1 MAVCTFQWEWLGR
14 PIKVAY
20 EILGP
25 TGQTPGTKCPGV
37 KTHGRAVL
45 LLPAFSTVS
54 SREEMRPLAEHLA
67 ARGCSCMLVDWP
79 GFGESMRGRL
89 GYGPR
94 LYHHFLGDFATAVV
108 PKGAAVVAAGHATCY
123 ALMLARDRPGVWSHA
138 VLLAPTWR
146 GPLPTAM
153 GERPRVYAWVRSLV
167 GTPAIGEA
175 LYRLN
180 TLRSVIGLMY
190 RRHVYAE
197 ASLITPAFIAEK
209 QHVARRPGARFASVA
224 FVTGQLDPISDR
236 GRFLALF
243 DPPPVPTLVFCGNA
257 TPPRSKAEMAALA
270 ERSGI
275 DLRWMSGSLGLHEE
289 RARAI
294 ADPIV
299 RFVDASPT
307 APAGRPRRELPS
319 V

>member
-1 MAVCTFQWEWLGR
+1 
-14 PIKVAY
+14 VAY
-20 EILGP
+20 EKLG
-25 TGQTPGTKCPGV
+25 TGRP
-37 KTHGRAVL
+37 VL

-67 ARGCSCMLVDWP
+67 ARGCGCLLVDWP
-79 GFGESMRGRL
+79 GFGGSTRGRRR
-89 GYGPR
+89 YGPT
-94 LYHHFLGDFATAVV
+94 LYHHFLAGFATAVV
-108 PKGAAVVAAGHATCY
+108 PKGAAVVAAGHAACY
-123 ALMLARDRPGVWSHA
+123 ALVLAQDRPGVSSHT

-153 GERPRVYAWVRSLV
+153 GEHPRAYAWARRLV
-167 GTPAIGEA
+167 GMPVIGEA

-197 ASLITPAFIAEK
+197 ASCVSPAFVTKK
-209 QHVARRPGARFASVA
+209 QGVARRPGARLASVA
-224 FVTGQLDPISDR
+224 FVTGQLDPVTDR
-236 GRFLALF
+236 GAFLALF
-243 DPPPVPTLVFCGNA
+243 EPPPVPTLVFCGNA

-275 DLRWMSGSLGLHEE
+275 DLRWMPGSLGLHEE
-289 RARAI
+289 YAQTI

-299 RFVDASPT
+299 RFVGASST
-307 APAGRPRRELPS
+307 APG
-319 V
+319 

>member
-1 MAVCTFQWEWLGR
+1 VAACTFQWEWGGR
-14 PIKVAY
+14 AVKVAY
-20 EILGP
+20 EKLGA
-25 TGQTPGTKCPGV
+25 
-37 KTHGRAVL
+37 GRPVL

-67 ARGCSCMLVDWP
+67 TRGCGCLLVDWP
-79 GFGESMRGRL
+79 GFGGSTRGRRR
-89 GYGPR
+89 YGPT
-94 LYHHFLGDFATAVV
+94 LYHHFLAGFATAVV
-108 PKGAAVVAAGHATCY
+108 PNGAAVVAAGHAACY
-123 ALMLARDRPGVWSHA
+123 ALVLAQDRPGVSSHT

-153 GERPRVYAWVRSLV
+153 GEHPRAYAWARRLV
-167 GTPAIGEA
+167 GMPVIGEA

-197 ASLITPAFIAEK
+197 ASRVTPAFVAKK
-209 QHVARRPGARFASVA
+209 QNVARRQGARFASVA
-224 FVTGQLDPISDR
+224 FVTGQLDPVTDR
-236 GRFLALF
+236 GAFLALF
-243 DPPPVPTLVFCGNA
+243 EPPPVPTLVFCGNA

-275 DLRWMSGSLGLHEE
+275 DLRSVPGSLGLHEE
-289 RARAI
+289 YAQTI

-299 RFVDASPT
+299 RFVG
-307 APAGRPRRELPS
+307 APSAEPG
-319 V
+319 